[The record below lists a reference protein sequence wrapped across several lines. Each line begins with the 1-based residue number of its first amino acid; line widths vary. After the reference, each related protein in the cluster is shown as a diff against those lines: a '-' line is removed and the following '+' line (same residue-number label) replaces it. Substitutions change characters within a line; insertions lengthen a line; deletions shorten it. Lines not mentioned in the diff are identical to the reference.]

1 MMKKRQMLISPI
13 VLLLGLWFTPASA
26 QNVQLLYINANIQV
40 ALSIK
45 KELKVDKLT
54 PFNALGLHNISEKRK
69 EAYLKKISSSDA
81 VIIVGESGLNAAS
94 MVDFPMAT
102 IILNAV
108 GRTSAKGPV
117 IRIID
122 CASVLDKVSGPN
134 VRVVSNLEGVSLCAE
149 DLRANKEVVLKC
161 EGISGVDVANK
172 VLATVVGM

>member
-1 MMKKRQMLISPI
+1 MKKRHMLMSPI

-45 KELKVDKLT
+45 KELKVDELT

-69 EAYLKKISSSDA
+69 EAYLKRISSSDA

-102 IILNAV
+102 IILNAL

-122 CASVLDKVSGPN
+122 SASVLKKVSGPH
-134 VRVVSNLEGVSLCAE
+134 VKVVSNLEAFSLSAE
-149 DLRANKEVVLKC
+149 DIRTSKEVVLKC
-161 EGISGVDVANK
+161 QGISGVDVANK
-172 VLATVVGM
+172 ILATVAGM